1 LADAKRKGMA
11 AFERVMRAFET
22 QSDLARS
29 VGVTRAVVHYWT
41 RLGYIPAAYA
51 RGVSQACSAVGV
63 HVSIPELLREAEI
76 GKQRVDVKGGAR
88 VVRTTPISE
97 ENRRHPEGGE

>member
-1 LADAKRKGMA
+1 MP
-11 AFERVMRAFET
+11 AFERVMRAYET
-22 QSDLARS
+22 QSDLARA

-51 RGVSQACSAVGV
+51 LGASQACAAAGV

-76 GKQRVDVKGGAR
+76 GRQKVEAKGGAR
-88 VVRTTPISE
+88 VVRTTPISA
-97 ENRRHPEGGE
+97 ENRRHPAEGVE